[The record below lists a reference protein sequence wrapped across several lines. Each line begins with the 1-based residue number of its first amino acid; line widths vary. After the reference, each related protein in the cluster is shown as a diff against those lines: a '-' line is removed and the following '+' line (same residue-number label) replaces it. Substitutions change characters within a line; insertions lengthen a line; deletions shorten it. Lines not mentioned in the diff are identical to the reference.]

1 MSMKATR
8 DAYGEWLVEAGKIN
22 KDIVVVDA
30 DLAESTKTIL
40 FAKAYPERFFDVGTA
55 EQNLVDIAAGLA
67 IGGKRAFA
75 SSFAYF
81 LTGRAWDQIRNIV
94 AHDNLNVCLVASH
107 GGFSATS
114 DGASHLAFQDIALMR
129 VIPNMRVVI
138 PVDAEETKSVLD
150 AALKEGGPF
159 YIRLR
164 RDKEPILQK
173 PYQFKLG
180 KAETM
185 KDGSDV
191 AFVSS
196 GAMVDTTLRAAALLK
211 DRGVDARVL
220 NVHTVKPIDGD
231 ALVLAA
237 RATGS
242 VITVEDHSVYGGL
255 GGAVAEILSESYPV
269 PVHRVGVPDVYG
281 SSSRS
286 VDALLKEFNLM
297 PDQLVESAERVI
309 QKKRN

>member
-1 MSMKATR
+1 MSVKATR

-22 KDIVVVDA
+22 KSIVVVDA

-40 FAKAYPERFFDVGTA
+40 FAKAYPDRFFDVGTA

-94 AHDNLNVCLVASH
+94 AHDELNVCLVASH
-107 GGFSATS
+107 SGFSAIS

-150 AALKEGGPF
+150 AALSAGGPF

-173 PYQFKLG
+173 PYNYKLG
-180 KAETM
+180 KAEIM
-185 KDGSDV
+185 RDGSDV
-191 AFVSS
+191 AFVSC
-196 GAMVDTTLRAAALLK
+196 GAMVDTTLRAATLLK
-211 DRGVDARVL
+211 ERGVDARVL
-220 NVHTVKPIDGD
+220 NIHTVKPIDGD

-255 GGAVAEILSESYPV
+255 GGAVAEVLSECYPV
-269 PVHRVGVPDVYG
+269 PVHRLGVPDVYG
-281 SSSRS
+281 GSSRS
-286 VDALLKEFNLM
+286 ADAFLNEFGLT
-297 PDQLVESAERVI
+297 PGQLAAYSERVI
-309 QKKRN
+309 QKRRN